1 MANLRGQNYLKL
13 EAIYTEIK
21 TLIQQYKRLK
31 ETALVFGL
39 QKINRAIGLIINYEA
54 VDEKYWLCVS
64 GATTALNCL
73 INIHEWQLSN
83 TIKKTLSNL
92 FKRLVAT
99 LPDDFQL
106 TLFDASREFGWNW
119 SPEEEITSP
128 KTNHPWF
135 NFIKNLTTVV
145 TPQWLVHVF
154 NRKNWVSAFK
164 GKQLTLADALR
175 VLV

>member
-31 ETALVFGL
+31 ETVLVFGL

-54 VDEKYWLCVS
+54 GDEKYWLCVS

-73 INIHEWQLSN
+73 INLYGWRLSKG
-83 TIKKTLSNL
+83 IKEALTNL
-92 FKRLVAT
+92 FNRLAAI

-106 TLFDASREFGWNW
+106 NLFEASKEFGWNRE
-119 SPEEEITSP
+119 PEDEIALP
-128 KTNHPWF
+128 KKNSPWF
-135 NFIKNLTTVV
+135 HFVKKLATVKV
-145 TPQWLVHVF
+145 PHWLIHVF
-154 NRKNWVSAFK
+154 KKKLGISFK
-164 GKQLTLADALR
+164 GKTANAC
-175 VLV
+175 